1 MSGEQI
7 LALGLGGLFGGAL
20 VLAELANPDRIL
32 GALRLRDFHALRT
45 IAMFVLT
52 SMVGVWVLEQ
62 GDAATLSIKPAV
74 MLAALVGGGLLGLGF
89 GMTGFCPGTG
99 LACAAGGR
107 LDALVAVL
115 AMFLG
120 ALLFILLA
128 PWIVPPLESVWN
140 LGDARWGDTLDISHA
155 WLVGGVVLVGGLLL
169 YLTRPRG
176 KA

>member
-1 MSGEQI
+1 MTGEQI
-7 LALGLGGLFGGAL
+7 LALALGGLFGGSL

-32 GALRLRDFHALRT
+32 GTLRLKDFHAMRT

-62 GDAATLSIKPAV
+62 AGLAHLSIKPAV
-74 MLAALVGGGLLGLGF
+74 MLSALIGGGLLGLGF

-115 AMFLG
+115 TMFVG
-120 ALLFILLA
+120 ALLFVLLA
-128 PWIVPPLESVWN
+128 PWIVAPLGSVWD
-140 LGDARWGDTLDISHA
+140 LGKARWGEVTSMGHA
-155 WLVGGVVLVGGLLL
+155 WIVGGFVVVGGAIL
-169 YLTRPRG
+169 YLTRPR